1 MKSKKTKKERVN
13 KEEKRE
19 RNLRCGTQ
27 RNCLET
33 SKIGNRNKKTLF
45 WEENERIIHSGVI
58 ISKLIDIGIC
68 FIELVCIA
76 KISFSFVST

>member
-58 ISKLIDIGIC
+58 ISKLIDIGI
-68 FIELVCIA
+68 FLSNCIA